1 MKHLSKLLL
10 KNVEIIS
17 APDTEQYF
25 LGIDN
30 DTITAISKELPDG
43 FENAKVIDAVGKN
56 SCAWYGKYRIPMPL

>member
-43 FENAKVIDAVGKN
+43 FENAKVIDAVGKIAVPGMVN
-56 SCAWYGKYRIPMPL
+56 THTLPL